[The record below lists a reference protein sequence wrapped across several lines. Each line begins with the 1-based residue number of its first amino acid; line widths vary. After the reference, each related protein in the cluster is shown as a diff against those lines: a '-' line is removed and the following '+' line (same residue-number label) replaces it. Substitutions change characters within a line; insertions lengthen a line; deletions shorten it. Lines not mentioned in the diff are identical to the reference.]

1 MFDFQKVRG
10 ERIVRA
16 CVCVCVCVCV
26 VDQQLI
32 LPVRSAALSL
42 SVSSVPI
49 VLIYSA
55 FNPDQQ
61 TVSAVEKSRHTPLH
75 AFIWFSDKGVRDPES
90 CDGSRR
96 LKVLLFL
103 PPLGRSASPPDGL
116 PPFNAG
122 VAARR
127 TAAARGRRW
136 EGTESRW
143 IDLRTAVGAPWGEP
157 QHMTRGV
164 GWEIKATLWLWCP
177 PTGWVLIC
185 LLGRCGL
192 THPVSPNTEQM
203 QSVGA
208 RGSSIPPTV
217 IIDRLI
223 PIAYYQWGQNMWSTR
238 TETLCVIERVHSWPW
253 KRRNGPSARSL

>member
-1 MFDFQKVRG
+1 MIKKKKLEGSGLFVF
-10 ERIVRA
+10 A
-16 CVCVCVCVCV
+16 CSW
-26 VDQQLI
+26 
-32 LPVRSAALSL
+32 SAADLTCALSCSLSL

-75 AFIWFSDKGVRDPES
+75 AFISFSYKGDRDPES

-116 PPFNAG
+116 SPFNAG

-143 IDLRTAVGAPWGEP
+143 IDLRTAVGAPWGTAA
-157 QHMTRGV
+157 HDTWCGV
-164 GWEIKATLWLWCP
+164 RDKSHAVIMKSAD
-177 PTGWVLIC
+177 
-185 LLGRCGL
+185 GL
-192 THPVSPNTEQM
+192 SAHLFTEQM
-203 QSVGA
+203 
-208 RGSSIPPTV
+208 
-217 IIDRLI
+217 
-223 PIAYYQWGQNMWSTR
+223 WFN
-238 TETLCVIERVHSWPW
+238 
-253 KRRNGPSARSL
+253 PSGL